1 MHKFTVFCTDEEK
14 GTIWIQTVEVKDHN
28 AQDAAI
34 AGRRLCAD
42 AWCCQES
49 SVKVLGVADGEIEIA
64 MWSDEGLELPT
75 PQQLLSILIDFD
87 AWPGAPFTGGKI
99 IEIDRGVFNDSI
111 QFRDA
116 IMSEVQPLLDGLA
129 EDDASGDMAQQILS
143 AAYDVLDSWEA
154 HGKDQLRSLVL
165 SSGRYKLDG
174 DGDPELYSGT
184 SSPVFD
190 EQFDISVSI
199 IPVLGEE
206 PEDDEEA

>member
-28 AQDAAI
+28 AQDAAL
-34 AGRRLCAD
+34 AGRRFCAD
-42 AWCCQES
+42 AWNCQES
-49 SVKVLGVADGEIEIA
+49 SVTVLGVADGEVEIA
-64 MWSDEGLELPT
+64 MWSDEGLELPA
-75 PQQLLSILIDFD
+75 PQQLLSIKIDFD
-87 AWPGAPFTGGKI
+87 AWPGAPFQGGKI
-99 IEIDRGVFNDSI
+99 IEVGCETFGDGE
-111 QFRDA
+111 QFEDA
-116 IMSEVQPLLDGLA
+116 FLPEVEELLEGLA
-129 EDDASGDMAQQILS
+129 EDDGLLDLVDQIKQ
-143 AAYDVLDSWEA
+143 AVYDALGAWLDE
-154 HGKDQLRSLVL
+154 GKSSRTSLVL
-165 SSGRYKLDG
+165 ASGRYKLDG